1 VGGTSSSL
9 AEIILAMLYSPESH
23 EPLDVRPWDRDVALT
38 AIREIAADCEASFD
52 SLHWPMHPRDD
63 AGDGPFTTV
72 YLGSAG
78 VIYALDLLAR
88 RGLVDSTR
96 DHVPALERA
105 VEVYRAKPEFEE
117 WAHPPSMWMGETGI
131 LLTLH
136 RLVPSA
142 EIADRMAELVA
153 ANVHDPH
160 REFMWGSP
168 GTMLAAR
175 ALDRLDLWQE
185 SGRVLRDA
193 WEDSGL
199 WTQDLYGA
207 RRQFVGPA
215 HGFAGCVAALAH
227 EPNEDLHRR
236 ASETFK
242 RLAVEEDGLA
252 NWPVLAD
259 AQLVGRDGT
268 IRTQWCHGAPGMV
281 ACLAEIAPGDDEHE
295 RLLVAG
301 GELTWRA
308 GPLAKGANLCHGTA
322 GNGLAF
328 LKLFRR
334 TGDELWLERARAFAM
349 HAGAQVERERRDLG
363 RGHYTLWTGDPG
375 TALYLALCIDGSAS
389 LPGFDDN
396 DFV

>member
-1 VGGTSSSL
+1 L
-9 AEIILAMLYSPESH
+9 PPEIIGGAMLYSPESH
-23 EPLDVRPWDRDVALT
+23 ERLESRPWDSDAALT

-52 SLHWPMHPRDD
+52 SPHWPMHPRDD
-63 AGDGPFTTV
+63 EGEGPFTTV

-88 RGLVDSTR
+88 RGLIAAGTR
-96 DHVPALERA
+96 DYVPALEQA
-105 VEVYRAKPEFEE
+105 VEIYRAKPEFEQ
-117 WAHPPSMWMGETGI
+117 WAHPPSMWMGETGV
-131 LLTLH
+131 LLTLY
-136 RLVPSA
+136 RLAPSA
-142 EIADRMAELVA
+142 EIARRIAELVA
-153 ANVHDPH
+153 ANVGDRH

-175 ALDRLDLWQE
+175 AIGRLELWRE
-185 SGRVLRDA
+185 SAHLLRDA

-207 RRQFVGPA
+207 TRQFVGAA
-215 HGFAGCVAALAH
+215 HGFAGCVAALVH
-227 EPNEDLHRR
+227 EPDEELHLR

-242 RLAVEEDGLA
+242 RLAVEEEGLA
-252 NWPVLAD
+252 NWPALAD
-259 AQLVGRDGT
+259 AELVGRDGT

-301 GELTWRA
+301 GELTWSA

-349 HAGAQVERERRDLG
+349 HAAAQVERERRALG

-375 TALYLALCIDGSAS
+375 TALYLALCVEGSAS

>member
-1 VGGTSSSL
+1 
-9 AEIILAMLYSPESH
+9 MLYSPESH
-23 EPLDVRPWDRDVALT
+23 EPLESRPWDPDVALT
-38 AIREIAADCEASFD
+38 AIREIAADCEASFE
-52 SLHWPMHPRDD
+52 SLHWPVHPRDD
-63 AGDGPFTTV
+63 EGDGPFTTV
-72 YLGSAG
+72 YEGSAG
-78 VIYALDLLAR
+78 VIYALDLLVR
-88 RGLVDSTR
+88 RGLINATR
-96 DHVPALERA
+96 DYVPVLEQALEA
-105 VEVYRAKPEFEE
+105 YRAKPEFEE

-136 RLVPSA
+136 RLAPSA
-142 EIADRMAELVA
+142 EIAGRLAELVA
-153 ANVHDPH
+153 TNADDSH

-175 ALDRLDLWQE
+175 AIDRLDLWRE
-185 SGRVLRDA
+185 SADNLRDA
-193 WEDSGL
+193 WEDSGV
-199 WTQDLYGA
+199 WTQDLYGHTS
-207 RRQFVGPA
+207 QYLGPA
-215 HGFAGCVAALAH
+215 HGFAGCVMALAH
-227 EPNEDLHRR
+227 EPDDELHRR

-252 NWPVLAD
+252 NWPPSLAEE
-259 AQLVGRDGT
+259 LIHHRDGT

-281 ACLAEIAPGDDEHE
+281 ACLAQIAPGDEEHE

-328 LKLFRR
+328 LKLFQR

-349 HAGAQVERERRDLG
+349 HAAAQVERERRALG
-363 RGHYTLWTGDPG
+363 RGRYTLWTGDPG
-375 TALYLALCIDGSAS
+375 TALYLELCVDGSAS
-389 LPGFDDN
+389 LPGFDEN

>member
-1 VGGTSSSL
+1 
-9 AEIILAMLYSPESH
+9 MLYSPESH
-23 EPLDVRPWDRDVALT
+23 EPLESRPWDPDVALT
-38 AIREIAADCEASFD
+38 AIREIAADCEASFE
-52 SLHWPMHPRDD
+52 SLHWPVHPRDD
-63 AGDGPFTTV
+63 EGDGPFTTV
-72 YLGSAG
+72 YEGSAG
-78 VIYALDLLAR
+78 VIYALDLLVR
-88 RGLVDSTR
+88 RGLINATR
-96 DHVPALERA
+96 DYVPVLEQALEA
-105 VEVYRAKPEFEE
+105 YRAKPEFEE

-136 RLVPSA
+136 RLAPSA
-142 EIADRMAELVA
+142 EIAGRLAELVA
-153 ANVHDPH
+153 TNADDSH

-175 ALDRLDLWQE
+175 AIDRLDLWRE
-185 SGRVLRDA
+185 SADQLRDA
-193 WEDSGL
+193 WEDSGV
-199 WTQDLYGA
+199 WTQDLYGHTS
-207 RRQFVGPA
+207 QYLGPA
-215 HGFAGCVAALAH
+215 HGFAGCVMALAH
-227 EPNEDLHRR
+227 EPDDELHRR

-252 NWPVLAD
+252 NWPPSLAEE
-259 AQLVGRDGT
+259 LIHHRDGT

-281 ACLAEIAPGDDEHE
+281 ACLAQIAPGDEEHE

-328 LKLFRR
+328 LKLFQR

-349 HAGAQVERERRDLG
+349 HAAAQVERERRALG
-363 RGHYTLWTGDPG
+363 RGRYTLWTGDPG
-375 TALYLALCIDGSAS
+375 TALYLALCVDGSAS
-389 LPGFDDN
+389 LPGFDEN